1 MRKYALAFLAALG
14 ALGLV
19 VALVFDSAPAGMSM
33 AAPAPMAPIFP
44 ISPMAPAPFAVF
56 VSGTGI
62 VEPLGGSVA
71 VGTPVAGI
79 VTAVAV
85 RPGDKVTPGGVL
97 FRLDDGDLQLQRPAL
112 LAAVNE
118 AQERLAQ
125 ASGLYQLALAVPD
138 RRAVSEAE
146 IRARHSALKVAT
158 AVLASARARAR
169 QLDLEAER
177 RTVRAR
183 VAGAIL
189 QVNLRPGEFA
199 QPGAGRP
206 LILMAAADPDGGRLA
221 LRVDVD
227 EFEAGRLKPGAAAFA
242 SPRGRAALRLQLA
255 FERIEPSIVARA
267 SLAGS
272 GTERVD
278 SRVLQVIYSFAP
290 GQFAAMVGQQMDV
303 TIEAGG
309 VETAP

>member
-1 MRKYALAFLAALG
+1 
-14 ALGLV
+14 
-19 VALVFDSAPAGMSM
+19 
-33 AAPAPMAPIFP
+33 
-44 ISPMAPAPFAVF
+44 MAPAPFAVF

-85 RPGDKVTPGGVL
+85 RPGDQVTPGGAL
-97 FRLDDGDLQLQRPAL
+97 FRLDDGDLQVQRPAL

-118 AQERLAQ
+118 AQERLTQ

-138 RRAVSEAE
+138 RRAVSEEE
-146 IRARHSALKVAT
+146 IMARHSALKVAT
-158 AVLASARARAR
+158 AALASARARAR
-169 QLDLEAER
+169 QIDLEAER

-183 VAGAIL
+183 VAGAVL

-206 LILMAAADPDGGRLA
+206 LILMAAGEQLA

-227 EFEAGRLKPGAAAFA
+227 EFEAGRLKRGAAAFA
-242 SPRGRAALRLQLA
+242 SPRGHPALRLRLT

-278 SRVLQVIYSFAP
+278 SRVLQAIYSFAP
-290 GQFAAMVGQQMDV
+290 DQFAAMVGQQMDV